1 MDKKKVSRSWI
12 VRLRPYVQGFFLLLF
27 LILFFRVSYP
37 FHDDFTK
44 NFFFNLDPLITFL
57 MVISGSP
64 VKLSLL
70 LSLVTILLTF
80 LLGRVFCGW
89 ICPLGTLLDLFAH
102 TIPRRKKK
110 ENSPN
115 GNGRFKNI
123 KYYLLGFLVFGSLT
137 GFTAVVF
144 FDPLVFV
151 FRVFTLNVSP
161 FIILVENKGLDLIRP
176 FAMKMGAF
184 QLSMLSFEQ
193 PVFQLGLASLMM
205 FITVVGL
212 IAFERRFWCRNLC
225 PLGALLSIFSQFS
238 FRGRKVSDACTGCS
252 KCVLKC
258 PMNAI
263 GEEFKDTSARECIQC
278 ERCDP
283 VCPVDAISFETG
295 QSDQRFEFNPARR
308 GVIFSGIGG
317 VLASFAAG
325 LSVTTDLVH
334 DKRLRPPGA
343 LVEKDF
349 LDACIRCGE
358 CMKVCPTHGLQPSVL
373 QSGFEGLYSP
383 VLTPRIGACEERCNL
398 CGIVCPTGAI
408 RELPIEEKQYA
419 TIGNAAIERH
429 RCIAWE
435 QGKICLICD
444 EVCPYD
450 AMEFRMVT
458 DEKGTLQRPYVIEDK
473 CVGCGQCERGCRYI
487 NPRKGW

>member
-144 FDPLVFV
+144 FE
-151 FRVFTLNVSP
+151 P
-161 FIILVENKGLDLIRP
+161 FIYVR
-176 FAMKMGAF
+176 FA
-184 QLSMLSFEQ
+184 
-193 PVFQLGLASLMM
+193 
-205 FITVVGL
+205 
-212 IAFERRFWCRNLC
+212 NY
-225 PLGALLSIFSQFS
+225 
-238 FRGRKVSDACTGCS
+238 KV
-252 KCVLKC
+252 K
-258 PMNAI
+258 
-263 GEEFKDTSARECIQC
+263 
-278 ERCDP
+278 
-283 VCPVDAISFETG
+283 
-295 QSDQRFEFNPARR
+295 
-308 GVIFSGIGG
+308 
-317 VLASFAAG
+317 
-325 LSVTTDLVH
+325 
-334 DKRLRPPGA
+334 
-343 LVEKDF
+343 
-349 LDACIRCGE
+349 
-358 CMKVCPTHGLQPSVL
+358 
-373 QSGFEGLYSP
+373 
-383 VLTPRIGACEERCNL
+383 
-398 CGIVCPTGAI
+398 
-408 RELPIEEKQYA
+408 
-419 TIGNAAIERH
+419 
-429 RCIAWE
+429 
-435 QGKICLICD
+435 
-444 EVCPYD
+444 
-450 AMEFRMVT
+450 
-458 DEKGTLQRPYVIEDK
+458 
-473 CVGCGQCERGCRYI
+473 
-487 NPRKGW
+487 